1 VRRAGDRAG
10 SSGAYGDDVGQAAHS
25 RRIAVV
31 PAYNEEST
39 VAAVLDDL
47 YVLVDEL
54 LVVDDGSTDG
64 TRRVVEAWLTGRD
77 RAQLLTHERNRGMS
91 AAYYTAFTHLRARMA
106 GGDVGAQD
114 LIYTVDADGQHD
126 PAELEELE
134 RIVRSQSLDAL
145 LGRRDLSGYPRYKR
159 VGNGALS
166 LWASLWAGKHFD
178 DVESGFRI
186 FRMGALADALDY
198 YKGYRYSETVEVAVV
213 MCRLGYRVDNSV
225 VVSVPV
231 FRSRTRISDA
241 LIDFAMIP
249 AARLRVIRRRPRRRW
264 LSSARRSQGAPAAG
278 QVAPAEGGAPSG
290 P

>member
-1 VRRAGDRAG
+1 
-10 SSGAYGDDVGQAAHS
+10 
-25 RRIAVV
+25 VV

-64 TRRVVEAWLTGRD
+64 TRRVVESWLAGRD
-77 RAQLLTHERNRGMS
+77 RARLLTHERNRGMS

-106 GGDVGAQD
+106 DGDVGAED

-134 RIVRSQSLDAL
+134 RIVRTQALDAL

-166 LWASLWAGKHFD
+166 VWASLWAGKRFD

-213 MCRLGYRVDNSV
+213 LCRLGYKVDNSV

-241 LIDFAMIP
+241 IIDFAMIP
-249 AARLRVIRRRPRRRW
+249 AARLRVIRRRPRHGW
-264 LSSARRSQGAPAAG
+264 LSSARRSRGAPAAG